1 MEWLN
6 EPTIWKIDG
15 DRIIVTSDPKTDFWC
30 RTHSSRILDN
40 GHFLFQTVKGDF
52 KTEVRVAG
60 EFNTLYDQAG
70 LMMRLDAMHWIK
82 CGIELANG
90 IRNVSAVVTR
100 EWSDWSIIALPDTEA
115 VWFRVIRSGPT
126 VEMYY
131 SMDGKIYIMYR
142 QAYLTDDPDMHV
154 GVMAA
159 SPGGSGFTA
168 SFEGY
173 KLALG

>member
-100 EWSDWSIIALPDTEA
+100 EWSDWSIIAFPDTEA
-115 VWFRVIRSGPT
+115 MTAYPDKVLFLGGENSTYIKAESV
-126 VEMYY
+126 Y
-131 SMDGKIYIMYR
+131 SLFPKAEIKTIENAGHWLHAEQPEAFCEAVKDFLK
-142 QAYLTDDPDMHV
+142 
-154 GVMAA
+154 VM
-159 SPGGSGFTA
+159 
-168 SFEGY
+168 
-173 KLALG
+173 